1 MNELIEKLIS
11 MGMGRLMDESRDEMA
26 MADKTYKADR
36 EAENELEQRYES
48 LDLTR
53 EQRIIIN
60 DYIACTS
67 TVNHRY
73 SDIAYM
79 CGIKNT
85 VEMLVSLGI
94 DKRYGRKKLKLLDK
108 FYRPA
113 ASVMEPDN
121 LIWCTLKDFTELF
134 QSCQCD
140 IFILFEGIQRFV
152 VNPTL

>member
-1 MNELIEKLIS
+1 MSSFPAQLGEVFFSLHIRLYVQSPQFYKLRQDLVN
-11 MGMGRLMDESRDEMA
+11 GKCVESV
-26 MADKTYKADR
+26 KPLVHFIGYH
-36 EAENELEQRYES
+36 ES

-85 VEMLVSLGI
+85 VEMLVSLG
-94 DKRYGRKKLKLLDK
+94 
-108 FYRPA
+108 
-113 ASVMEPDN
+113 
-121 LIWCTLKDFTELF
+121 LIKGMGEK
-134 QSCQCD
+134 
-140 IFILFEGIQRFV
+140 
-152 VNPTL
+152 N